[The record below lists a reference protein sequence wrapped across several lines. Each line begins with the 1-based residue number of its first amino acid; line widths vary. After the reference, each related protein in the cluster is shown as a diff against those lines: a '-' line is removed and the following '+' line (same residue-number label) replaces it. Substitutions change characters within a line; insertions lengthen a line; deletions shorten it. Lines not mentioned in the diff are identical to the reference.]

1 MNWKKWKPYIISAGI
16 ALLVG
21 GLSSLLSM
29 KGMEVYN
36 ESVLKPLLTP
46 PGWIFAVVW
55 SILYVLMGISAAIV
69 WLSNESTSRNRGLNL
84 YVFQLI
90 VNFFWSLLFFNA
102 QAYGLS
108 LLWLIFLLVLV
119 VWMSWEFYK
128 VKPVAGYLQIP
139 YIIWLIFAAYLN
151 FAVWQMN

>member
-46 PGWIFAVVW
+46 PGWIFAAVW
-55 SILYVLMGISAAIV
+55 SILYVLMGVSAAIV
-69 WLSNESTSRNRGLNL
+69 WLADEGSAQNRGLNL
-84 YVFQLI
+84 YVAQLI
-90 VNFFWSLLFFNA
+90 VNFFWSLIFFNA
-102 QAYGLS
+102 QAYGLA
-108 LLWLIFLLVLV
+108 LLWLIALLVLV
-119 VWMSWEFYK
+119 VLMSWQFYK
-128 VKPVAGYLQIP
+128 VKPIAGYLQIP
-139 YIIWLIFAAYLN
+139 YIVWLLFATYLN
-151 FAVWQMN
+151 FAVWQLN

>member
-55 SILYVLMGISAAIV
+55 SILYVLMGVSAAIV
-69 WLSNESTSRNRGLNL
+69 WLADEGSAQNRGLNL
-84 YVFQLI
+84 YVAQLI
-90 VNFFWSLLFFNA
+90 VNFFWSLIFFNA
-102 QAYGLS
+102 QAYGLA
-108 LLWLIFLLVLV
+108 LLWLIALLVLV
-119 VWMSWEFYK
+119 VLMSWQFYK
-128 VKPVAGYLQIP
+128 VKPIAGYLQIP
-139 YIIWLIFAAYLN
+139 YIIWLLFATYLN
-151 FAVWQMN
+151 FAVWQLN